1 MNPLLIS
8 GHKSHK
14 GLVRENNE
22 DALYANDKIGVYI
35 LADGMGGHQGG
46 EIASNIAVNTI
57 AKILSSSVMEP
68 QMKNLGEI
76 IYNSLDEANKEII
89 LHRKNDTNLMNMA
102 TTIVISIFI
111 DDVVNYIHLGDS
123 RAYLYNKNDNLKQ
136 LTTDDSLVMEMVKQG
151 IISKDEARMHSLRN
165 IVTRYLGAV
174 RLSIPEVQKYTV
186 GTNDCIILC
195 SDGLTNMLDDKE
207 ILSILRSNISL
218 GPQVVCNLLVES
230 ANTKG
235 GEDNISVIIVQN
247 K

>member
-1 MNPLLIS
+1 MLIS
-8 GHKSHK
+8 GHKSDR

-22 DALYANDKIGVYI
+22 DALYANDKLGVYI

-57 AKILSSSVMEP
+57 AKILSSYVREP
-68 QMKNLGEI
+68 KKKNVEEI
-76 IYNSLDEANKEII
+76 VYTALHEANEEIV
-89 LHRKNDTNLMNMA
+89 LLRKNDNNLLNMA
-102 TTIVISIFI
+102 TTILISLFM

-123 RAYLYNKNDNLKQ
+123 RTYLYKKDDNLIQ

-151 IISKDEARMHSLRN
+151 IIKKDEIRIHSLRN
-165 IVTRYLGAV
+165 IVTRYLGED
-174 RLSIPEVQKYTV
+174 RLSIPEVHKCTIGV
-186 GTNDCIILC
+186 NDCIILC

-207 ILSILRSNISL
+207 IRSILRSNISM

-230 ANTKG
+230 ANMKG
-235 GEDNISVIIVQN
+235 GEDNISVIIVQY

>member
-1 MNPLLIS
+1 MLIS
-8 GHKSHK
+8 GHKSDR

-22 DALYANDKIGVYI
+22 DALYANDELGVYI

-57 AKILSSSVMEP
+57 AKIISRSVGEP
-68 QMKNLGEI
+68 KRKNVEEI
-76 IYNSLDEANKEII
+76 VYTALHEANEEII
-89 LHRKNDTNLMNMA
+89 LLRKNDINLMNMA
-102 TTIVISIFI
+102 TTIIISLFV

-123 RAYLYNKNDNLKQ
+123 RTYLYKKDDNLIQ

-151 IISKDEARMHSLRN
+151 IIKKDEIRIHSLRN
-165 IVTRYLGAV
+165 IVTRYLGEA
-174 RLSIPEVQKYTV
+174 RLSIPEVHKCTI
-186 GTNDCIILC
+186 GANDCIILC

-207 ILSILRSNISL
+207 IRSILRSNISM

-230 ANTKG
+230 ANMKG
-235 GEDNISVIIVQN
+235 GEDNISVIIVQY

>member
-1 MNPLLIS
+1 MLIS
-8 GHKSHK
+8 GHKSDR

-22 DALYANDKIGVYI
+22 DALYANDKLGVYI

-57 AKILSSSVMEP
+57 AKILSSYVMEP
-68 QMKNLGEI
+68 KKKNVEEI
-76 IYNSLDEANKEII
+76 VYTALHEANEEIV
-89 LHRKNDTNLMNMA
+89 LLRKNDNNLLNMA
-102 TTIVISIFI
+102 TTILISFFI

-123 RAYLYNKNDNLKQ
+123 RTYLYKKDDNLIQ

-151 IISKDEARMHSLRN
+151 IIKKDEIRIHSLRN
-165 IVTRYLGAV
+165 IVTRYLGEA
-174 RLSIPEVQKYTV
+174 RLSIPEVHKCTI
-186 GTNDCIILC
+186 GANDCIILC

-207 ILSILRSNISL
+207 IRSILRSNISM

-230 ANTKG
+230 ANMKG
-235 GEDNISVIIVQN
+235 GEDNISVIIVQY